1 MRAPESID
9 NSPAFC
15 PNAEL
20 FASVRDLIDRGV
32 DDGQQASPR
41 MPRSA
46 LRRVTSSKIKQLQ
59 GVNFAAPPMSWR
71 GPESNCGK
79 SIRLWS
85 RGRMK
90 YGEMP

>member
-32 DDGQQASPR
+32 DDGQQA
-41 MPRSA
+41 
-46 LRRVTSSKIKQLQ
+46 
-59 GVNFAAPPMSWR
+59 
-71 GPESNCGK
+71 
-79 SIRLWS
+79 
-85 RGRMK
+85 
-90 YGEMP
+90 